1 MKNTITI
8 KNIFIQLKADL
19 IGKDSHRGITLT
31 YAWMANQFGHIS
43 LGFIP
48 SFLVCYLTKWNAVTS
63 AIIVSFF
70 WLGFEILNFLVPLM
84 YKKSK
89 YAFKPKWLNITFDTF
104 TDICFFAL
112 GAFLFSLVFTKNVN
126 KTVIIILSLLGF
138 YLIFASRY
146 WFLTKMYQLNA
157 KYPFQFRLSQWNLK
171 ISPQNINIIKTYK
184 KSQKKEGNHLLIY
197 GDFGSGKT
205 SLGVGILNELSIK
218 NNSCLYKNGIK
229 MFNAFFDEHQLGK
242 DEIWNW
248 RTADFLLIDDIN
260 PSKPIQEELITP
272 KKMLSFIDMYQPI
285 HKNNRNTIKEKNII
299 WILGSKIKSSH
310 SNDSWKDL
318 LLEIGIAENKI
329 STINLSDSSGL

>member
-1 MKNTITI
+1 MKNTITP
-8 KNIFIQLKADL
+8 KYVLKQLKADL

-31 YAWMANQFGHIS
+31 YAWMANQFGHIA

-48 SFLVCYLTKWNAVTS
+48 SFLICYSTKYNSVASAV
-63 AIIVSFF
+63 IVSLF

-84 YKKSK
+84 FKKQK
-89 YAFKPKWLNITFDTF
+89 YPFKPKWVNITFDTF
-104 TDICFFAL
+104 TDVCFFAL
-112 GAFLFSLVFTKNVN
+112 GAFLFSLVFTEYNN
-126 KTVIIILSLLGF
+126 NTVIIVLSLLGL

-157 KYPFQFRLSQWNLK
+157 KYPFQFRLSQWNLN
-171 ISPQNINIIKTYK
+171 ISKQNIDIVEKYK
-184 KSQKKEGNHLLIY
+184 KSKKKDGNHLLIY

-229 MFNAFFDEHQLGK
+229 MFNAFFDEDKLSN

-260 PSKPIQEELITP
+260 PSKPIQEALISP
-272 KKMLSFIDMYQPI
+272 KTLLSFIDTNQPI
-285 HKNNRNTIKEKNII
+285 NTNNRKTLKEKNII
-299 WILGSKIKSSH
+299 WILGSKMQSTK
-310 SNDSWKDL
+310 NNVNLWKDL
-318 LLEIGIAENKI
+318 LLEIGVNDCKI
-329 STINLSDSSGL
+329 STINLSD